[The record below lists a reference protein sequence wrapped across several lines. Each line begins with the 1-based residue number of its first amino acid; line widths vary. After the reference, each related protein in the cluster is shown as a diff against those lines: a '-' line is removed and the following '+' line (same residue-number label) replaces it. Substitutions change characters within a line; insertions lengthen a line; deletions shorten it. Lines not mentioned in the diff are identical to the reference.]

1 MINYMILCTE
11 IGMNNLFMSHGC
23 ISYSFQLLC
32 KIGLQKVQNERVS
45 LNLETIAI
53 NFWMTCNIKFF
64 SK

>member
-11 IGMNNLFMSHGC
+11 IGMNNFFMSHGS